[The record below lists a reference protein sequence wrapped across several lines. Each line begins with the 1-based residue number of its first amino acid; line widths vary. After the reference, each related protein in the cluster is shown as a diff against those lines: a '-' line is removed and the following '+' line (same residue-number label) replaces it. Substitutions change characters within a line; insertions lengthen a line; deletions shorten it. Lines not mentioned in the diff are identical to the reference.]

1 MKQKKERTFW
11 KDFKKF
17 ISRGNVVDMAIGVV
31 VATSFS
37 AIVSKFTAAFISP
50 LIALLTDG
58 ASLADLKWVA
68 RPETLDAEGNVLVAE
83 VSFAWGAFVQAII
96 DFLII
101 ALVLFIVLRIVSKA
115 SNKAKKLRISRVIRR
130 PWSCSAK
137 SGIRSLPNKKPH
149 RGGKAHLYGKL
160 SFLQNRGRRDPVDKA
175 IRGRKNSRIPRYQPA
190 GAGACA
196 CDPKDPYRIGR

>member
-17 ISRGNVVDMAIGVV
+17 ISRGSVVDMAIGVV
-31 VATSFS
+31 VATAFS
-37 AIVSKFTAAFISP
+37 AIVTKFTAAFISP

-58 ASLADLKWVA
+58 ASLADLKWIA

-101 ALVLFIVLRIVSKA
+101 AFVLFLVLRIASRA
-115 SNKAKKLRISRVIRR
+115 SNKAKELRTSKEEKEAQEIAAAEAAAKAEAEAKAAEAKEAEALAREKETVELLREIRN
-130 PWSCSAK
+130 
-137 SGIRSLPNKKPH
+137 SLASK
-149 RGGKAHLYGKL
+149 
-160 SFLQNRGRRDPVDKA
+160 
-175 IRGRKNSRIPRYQPA
+175 
-190 GAGACA
+190 
-196 CDPKDPYRIGR
+196 

>member
-58 ASLADLKWVA
+58 ASLAELKWVA

-101 ALVLFIVLRIVSKA
+101 ALVLFIV
-115 SNKAKKLRISRVIRR
+115 
-130 PWSCSAK
+130 
-137 SGIRSLPNKKPH
+137 
-149 RGGKAHLYGKL
+149 
-160 SFLQNRGRRDPVDKA
+160 
-175 IRGRKNSRIPRYQPA
+175 
-190 GAGACA
+190 
-196 CDPKDPYRIGR
+196 

>member
-115 SNKAKKLRISRVIRR
+115 SNKAKELRISKEEKEAQEKAAAEAAAKAEAEKK
-130 PWSCSAK
+130 SAEEA
-137 SGIRSLPNKKPH
+137 RLAE
-149 RGGKAHLYGKL
+149 KAREAEAL
-160 SFLQNRGRRDPVDKA
+160 A
-175 IRGRKNSRIPRYQPA
+175 
-190 GAGACA
+190 
-196 CDPKDPYRIGR
+196 